1 MSDPLTDWLT
11 EWFPDQVRYFLINKQ
26 LVHWWA
32 GWVIDGRTEWC
43 SDCVTHFWTEW
54 CTKCLSWGT
63 AFSQG
68 NYIKSRPSLLLLH
81 ALMQQEVGW
90 NATLLH
96 GYSLAFPQVILRW
109 GNDWVT
115 NFDLVNWLTEW
126 LTYWLMVCLCD
137 WFTVWL
143 TESDWLIHW
152 FS

>member
-11 EWFPDQVRYFLINKQ
+11 EWLPDQVRYFLINKQ
-26 LVHWWA
+26 PVHWRA

-63 AFSQG
+63 ACSQG

-81 ALMQQEVGW
+81 ALMQQGVGW

-96 GYSLAFPQVILRW
+96 GYSLAFPQVTLSW

-115 NFDLVNWLTEW
+115 NFWLGELTDRVTDLLFDGV
-126 LTYWLMVCLCD
+126 
-137 WFTVWL
+137 FVWL
-143 TESDWLIHW
+143 IYCLTDWIRLID
-152 FS
+152 SLI